1 MFNRIL
7 KLSMLDVALLTGIV
21 LVYFPFSERIP
32 MLSTIVFWLISIFFL
47 FSSGVY
53 AFFFAFFTAI
63 NITNSVDISN
73 YKLSTTVI
81 IFSSIFFKSSIKI
94 NPFNDHRFKKIFIL
108 GLAFSLYWVVS
119 YFLKSPYR
127 SIGDLFFAY
136 PFLIFGFL
144 VCLPAYIHFINSLPV
159 AIAIIFKVAILYV
172 FSYYLCF
179 FADIPLFYKSAI
191 FRNEESDL
199 IRYVGA
205 DLRSIFSF
213 LTIFIPLLLSSNT
226 QIDFIS
232 RIIYT
237 SVFILILGVL
247 YVSFMRLEGFYTL
260 STLFLVV
267 FLFYINNL
275 LDFKRIYLSVIFV
288 FFAVLPIIG
297 VSNILEVLNIINW
310 SFGSLSGTEVD
321 TSVDTRL
328 LVELPFLWEQFQEY
342 PFFGVGLENL
352 GILEKNELGAY
363 AFVDIP
369 ILGSLAAYGIIGM
382 SIYYIKIFTLIRL
395 KPKMANSL
403 TVYSSN
409 VNKSIVAIWA
419 YILGMLLFRFFHI
432 SFELVFDYRQVEYG
446 LIIGLFLALYRI
458 KDRLQVV
465 RG

>member
-1 MFNRIL
+1 
-7 KLSMLDVALLTGIV
+7 MLDVVLLAGIV
-21 LVYFPFSERIP
+21 LIYFPFSVRIP
-32 MLSTIVFWLISIFFL
+32 MLSTIIFWLISIFFL

-63 NITNSVDISN
+63 NITDSVDITN
-73 YKLSTTVI
+73 YKLSTTVV
-81 IFSSIFFKSSIKI
+81 IFSSILFKSSIKK

-108 GLAFSLYWVVS
+108 GLAFSLYWIVS
-119 YFLKSPYR
+119 YFVKSPNR
-127 SIGDLFFAY
+127 SIADLFFAY
-136 PFLIFGFL
+136 PFLVFGFL
-144 VCLPAYIHFINSLPV
+144 VCLPAYIHFINSLTI

-179 FADIPLFYKSAI
+179 FAEIPLFYKNAI
-191 FRNEESDL
+191 SRNEESDL

-213 LTIFIPLLLSSNT
+213 LTIFIPLILSSST
-226 QIDFIS
+226 QIDFKS
-232 RIIYT
+232 RITYT
-237 SVFILILGVL
+237 SVLILILGVL

-267 FLFYINNL
+267 FLFYMNNF
-275 LDFKRIYLSVIFV
+275 LDFRRIYLSVIFV
-288 FFAVLPIIG
+288 FFAALPIIG
-297 VSNILEVLNIINW
+297 VSNILEVLTIINW

-328 LVELPFLWEQFQEY
+328 LVEFPFLWEQFQKY
-342 PFFGVGLENL
+342 PIFGVGLENL
-352 GILEKNELGAY
+352 GIQEKNELGAY

-382 SIYYIKIFTLIRL
+382 SIYYIKIFTLISL
-395 KPKMANSL
+395 KPKMTNSL
-403 TVYSSN
+403 TVYSTN
-409 VNKSIVAIWA
+409 VNKSIIAIWA

-458 KDRLQVV
+458 KDSLQVV